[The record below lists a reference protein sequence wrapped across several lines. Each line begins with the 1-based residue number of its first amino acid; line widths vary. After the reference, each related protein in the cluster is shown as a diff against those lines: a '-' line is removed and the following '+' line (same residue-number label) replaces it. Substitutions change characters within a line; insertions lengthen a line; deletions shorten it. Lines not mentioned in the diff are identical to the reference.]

1 MLYLCSLITECG
13 LCENIFTITKTD
25 LLDKLSISNV
35 RHFEYSLIYLSSIN
49 FDYKGHG
56 SWYSCNIFV

>member
-35 RHFEYSLIYLSSIN
+35 RHFEYSLIYLSSIS